1 MKVNVSESD
10 YLTLIWTI
18 TVNGKTE
25 VIDKYNEDYVLQ
37 NKNKVHNYNNFI
49 IMYNFVGIYINT
61 CIQRHS

>member
-37 NKNKVHNYNNFI
+37 NKNKVHNYNI
-49 IMYNFVGIYINT
+49 IMYNLWVYTLILAYRGIL
-61 CIQRHS
+61 RK